1 MKIKDFIKMDVDVD
15 VYDNVTQEIID
26 ISFVGPLELTEE
38 GKEKFKEVLEYDVAL
53 YEEYTYAIVKCSD
66 EEPKIK
72 WITKA
77 KKAGEFFKACA
88 GYCSTK
94 DFDKWFKGGNY
105 YEDKLFN

>member
-1 MKIKDFIKMDVDVD
+1 MKIKDLIKMDVDVE

-38 GKEKFKEVLEYDVAL
+38 GKEKFKEVLEYNVVL
-53 YEEYTYAIVKCSD
+53 YEEYKYAIVKCSD

-94 DFDKWFKGGNY
+94 EYDKWFKG
-105 YEDKLFN
+105 EKLL

>member
-1 MKIKDFIKMDVDVD
+1 MKIKELVKKDIDVE

-38 GKEKFKEVLEYDVAL
+38 GKEKFKEVLEYDVGL
-53 YEEYTYAIVKCSD
+53 NEEYKYAIVKCSD

-88 GYCSTK
+88 GYCSAK